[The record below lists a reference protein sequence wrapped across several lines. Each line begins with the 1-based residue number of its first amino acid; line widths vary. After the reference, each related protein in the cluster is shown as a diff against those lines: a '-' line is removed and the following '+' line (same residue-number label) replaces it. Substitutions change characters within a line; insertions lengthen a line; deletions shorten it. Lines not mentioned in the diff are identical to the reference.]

1 MSRNIIIQVLILQI
15 LNKLLPM
22 SSKKKITFII
32 SSLTGGGAEGIC
44 VNIANS
50 FANNGWNVDLL
61 VLNLKNEVYI
71 DRISSNV
78 NLVDLNVNNARYS
91 FLPLLKYFFKDQVK
105 IVLVFNH
112 ELAVILVIMRIL
124 LRLKIKIISRNIS
137 VLSLKIK
144 KFKNQSIWTKNIVRP
159 LINYFYHKLDHV
171 INQCHS
177 MRDDLIALYP
187 QLSNNSSVIYN
198 PISFII
204 EDYANKYDLTKI
216 EKKNYILCVGRLE
229 QVKAF
234 HHAIEGFAGISNK
247 FPNLRL
253 KIVGQGVLKK
263 ELKQKAIDYNV
274 ANKVDFEGYQKNILP
289 YYLHANATVLTSL
302 YEGYPN
308 VLIESIAMNTPVV
321 AFDCPGGTNEII
333 KDGLNG
339 YLVNNQDIE
348 DLKKKIS
355 ILLINKF
362 NDKILKKSIQNNQ
375 TENVFKQYE
384 KLINSFI

>member
-1 MSRNIIIQVLILQI
+1 
-15 LNKLLPM
+15 M
-22 SSKKKITFII
+22 SSKKKITFMI

-44 VNIANS
+44 VNIANT
-50 FANNGWNVDLL
+50 FASKGWNVDLL
-61 VLNLKNEVYI
+61 VLNLNNEVYL
-71 DRISSNV
+71 DQISSNV
-78 NLVDLNVNNARYS
+78 NLVVLNVTNTRYA
-91 FLPLLKYFFKDQVK
+91 FLPLLKYFFKNQVK

-112 ELAVILVIMRIL
+112 ELAVMLVIMRIL

-137 VLSLKIK
+137 VLSFKIK

-308 VLIESIAMNTPVV
+308 VLIESITMNTPVV

-355 ILLINKF
+355 ILLTNKF
-362 NDKILKKSIQNNQ
+362 NDKVLKNSIQNNQ

-384 KLINSFI
+384 KLINLFI